1 MLILDGSMGEGGGQ
15 ILRTALALS
24 TVTGIPFRIRNVRAG
39 RPKPGLA
46 RQHLTSL
53 RAAARVAAAKVE
65 GAQLHSTDVTFRPR
79 DIRPGAY
86 RFSTGGAGSGTLVL
100 QTVLPSLLVASAPSE
115 VVLEG
120 GTHNPFAP
128 PFDFVERALVPLLVR
143 MGARLQLTLD
153 RPGFYPA
160 GGGRF
165 RARVQPAR
173 RLRPLVLPARGAVVA
188 RRARALVSALPR
200 HIAER
205 ELDTVGR
212 LLRIGPGAR
221 SVVEVLDP
229 VGPGNAVLVEV
240 RCQAVTEVFTG
251 FGERGVPAEEVA
263 RTAAEQTRQWESA
276 DVAVGPHLADQLLLP
291 LAVAGG
297 GSFTT
302 IHPTSHTRTNAEV
315 IRRFLDVGVTLAPL
329 EGGVWQVDVG

>member
-212 LLRIGPGAR
+212 LLRIGPGAH
-221 SVVEVLDP
+221 SV
-229 VGPGNAVLVEV
+229 VEV

-263 RTAAEQTRQWESA
+263 RTAAEQARQWESA

-291 LAVAGG
+291 LALAGG

-302 IHPTSHTRTNAEV
+302 IDPTSHTRTNAEV

-329 EGGVWQVDVG
+329 DGGVWQVDVG